1 MRVMLIVLMLAMHA
15 QAQAV
20 ETYPAIPAGSR
31 VGYLVAVPDSPVYA
45 LSNGGSYSAKR
56 HPVTWQL
63 RQSMEEAISTSLT
76 QAGLVPVDLAPVGV
90 KAGHI
95 YDLFEMQ
102 GKGTLQE
109 GNLRWKISEGRQL
122 VVDAL
127 RTDLNLAAVIFVTE
141 APRAM
146 FPMCA
151 GCIGSFDAAGG
162 GLVVEKYGLFGMTV
176 KVRAIASFHWNI
188 YTLAVPADYARDK
201 NLSGPTEVARVKLT
215 PEPKLADVFNPT
227 AAEFEPVREEIVAR
241 SKGIATDAAKLL
253 LSGYPSVSS
262 P

>member
-1 MRVMLIVLMLAMHA
+1 MLIVLMLAVHA
-15 QAQAV
+15 QAGAV

-45 LSNGGSYSAKR
+45 LSQGGGYSAKR

-63 RQSMEEAISTSLT
+63 RQSMEEAIATSLT

-90 KAGHI
+90 KAPHI
-95 YDLFEMQ
+95 YDLYKME
-102 GKGTLQE
+102 GRGTLQE
-109 GNLRWKISEGRQL
+109 GNLRWTIAENRQL

-141 APRAM
+141 TPRAM

-162 GLVVEKYGLFGMTV
+162 GLVVEKYGLFVMTV
-176 KVRAIASFHWNI
+176 KTRAIVSFRRNI
-188 YTLAVPADYARDK
+188 YKLTVPQDYSRDK
-201 NLSGPTEVARVKLT
+201 NL
-215 PEPKLADVFNPT
+215 
-227 AAEFEPVREEIVAR
+227 
-241 SKGIATDAAKLL
+241 
-253 LSGYPSVSS
+253 
-262 P
+262 